1 MIDTY
6 SAALAFIHGRTQF
19 KKAPT
24 LSRMRQFLHELGDP
38 QLKVAGIHV
47 AGTNGKGSTVANL
60 RELFMA
66 DGLTVGTFTSPFI
79 VRFNERISVD
89 GTPISDEEL
98 VGLVQQIQPIVAKLD
113 ATLASGGPTEFEII
127 TAMMF
132 LYFAAQ
138 PIDIAIIEVGLGG
151 LYDSTNVWTPAVS
164 VITTIGYDHMQIL
177 GNTLTAIAT
186 QKAGIIKTQVPVI
199 VGKLP
204 AEAQQVMIDTAM
216 SKRAPLRTLGV
227 DFTTKLLPP
236 QGWQER
242 FNFDGL
248 EAHFKDLTTPLL
260 GDYQVDNAAVAI
272 AAYLTYHQ
280 ATQLPVVTS
289 DVKAAVAATQ
299 WPGRFERLNQDLLI
313 MIDGA
318 HNEPAVT
325 ELAATLSERF
335 GQQTVYVIFA
345 VLADKQHQ
353 QMIQTLGALPN
364 VQLRLTQ
371 FEGPN
376 AKRPATD
383 PTMLAHEMPN
393 GRTAEVFDNWQA
405 ALMQTLQEM
414 SSDDALLLTGS
425 LYFISDVRAYFKDG
439 SDSETD

>member
-1 MIDTY
+1 
-6 SAALAFIHGRTQF
+6 
-19 KKAPT
+19 
-24 LSRMRQFLHELGDP
+24 
-38 QLKVAGIHV
+38 
-47 AGTNGKGSTVANL
+47 
-60 RELFMA
+60 
-66 DGLTVGTFTSPFI
+66 
-79 VRFNERISVD
+79 
-89 GTPISDEEL
+89 
-98 VGLVQQIQPIVAKLD
+98 
-113 ATLASGGPTEFEII
+113 
-127 TAMMF
+127 
-132 LYFAAQ
+132 
-138 PIDIAIIEVGLGG
+138 
-151 LYDSTNVWTPAVS
+151 
-164 VITTIGYDHMQIL
+164 
-177 GNTLTAIAT
+177 
-186 QKAGIIKTQVPVI
+186 
-199 VGKLP
+199 
-204 AEAQQVMIDTAM
+204 
-216 SKRAPLRTLGV
+216 
-227 DFTTKLLPP
+227 
-236 QGWQER
+236 
-242 FNFDGL
+242 
-248 EAHFKDLTTPLL
+248 
-260 GDYQVDNAAVAI
+260 
-272 AAYLTYHQ
+272 
-280 ATQLPVVTS
+280 
-289 DVKAAVAATQ
+289 VAATQ
-299 WPGRFERLNQDLLI
+299 WPGRFERLNQDPLI

-414 SSDDALLLTGS
+414 SSDDTLLLTGS

>member
-1 MIDTY
+1 MIETY

-38 QLKVAGIHV
+38 QLKVHGIHV

-89 GTPISDEEL
+89 GCPISDDDL
-98 VGLVQQIQPIVAKLD
+98 VRLVQQIQPVVAQLD
-113 ATLASGGPTEFEII
+113 ATLPSGGPTEFEII

-177 GNTLTAIAT
+177 GDTLPAIAT
-186 QKAGIIKTQVPVI
+186 QKAGIIKPRVPVI
-199 VGKLP
+199 IGKLP
-204 AEAQQVMIDTAM
+204 AEAQTVMVATAT
-216 SKRAPLRTLGV
+216 RVQAPIQTLGV
-227 DFTTKLLPP
+227 DFTTTLLPP

-242 FNFDGL
+242 FNFDGRG
-248 EAHFKDLTTPLL
+248 EHFKDLTTPLL

-280 ATQLPVVTS
+280 QAALPVVTK
-289 DVKAAVAATQ
+289 DVKLALANTK
-299 WPGRFERLNQDLLI
+299 WPGRLERLNQDPLI

-325 ELAATLSERF
+325 ELATTLSERF
-335 GQQTVYVIFA
+335 GQQTVFVIFA

-353 QMIQTLGALPN
+353 QMIQTLGRLPN
-364 VQLRLTQ
+364 VRLLLTQ
-371 FEGPN
+371 FAGPN
-376 AKRPATD
+376 AKRQATN
-383 PTMLAHEMPN
+383 PETLATEMPS
-393 GRTAEVFDNWQA
+393 GRSAEVFDNWQA
-405 ALMQTLQEM
+405 ALMQAVQEM
-414 SSDDALLLTGS
+414 SSEDVLLLTGS
-425 LYFISDVRAYFKDG
+425 LYFISDVRAYFKD
-439 SDSETD
+439 SDTSARD